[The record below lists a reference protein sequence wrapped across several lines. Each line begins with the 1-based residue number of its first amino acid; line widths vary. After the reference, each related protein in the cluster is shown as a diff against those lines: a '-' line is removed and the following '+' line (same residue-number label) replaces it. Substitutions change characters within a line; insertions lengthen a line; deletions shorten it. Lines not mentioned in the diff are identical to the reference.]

1 MGLLHIDL
9 GHLFLRVVLQLRQN
23 PILLHW
29 QSQWTDTQLQTWSEI
44 ARLPWTRSGD
54 RLALGHALAGWM
66 AMAVRRDDS
75 PFLPGL
81 EGQVIQRSRRVV
93 PRAPDATASGQRF
106 TVIAE
111 VAVSQGLDALSY
123 GVPEAL
129 LATAVA
135 GARATVPLRGQ
146 LAVGLILQTRPV
158 VADEPLLA
166 KLRPLL
172 AIPADSP
179 PLPAEL
185 LETVRFL
192 ARYYHAPLGA
202 AARAC
207 LPAALRRTGVGS
219 DQAADKQQPW
229 VGATWLRPWPDDL
242 TRAETRVLHRIEAE
256 GSLPLAELRRKA
268 RPDPSPAAQISA
280 PQGDGPRAAEPAL
293 PGAAKTVAAPTEM
306 LEALEQR
313 GLIRLW
319 QQRVLRDP
327 LGMREPVP
335 GDEALALTADQTV
348 AVQALQSAI
357 SAQTFSGFLLH
368 GVTGS
373 GKTEVYLQAIDRALS
388 LGQGAIV
395 LVPEIALTPQL
406 VRRFRARFGDQ
417 VAALHSAMSEGE
429 RLDQL
434 DLVQGGQRRIVI
446 GPRSALFAPMARLGV
461 LVVDECHDSS
471 FKQQAGLR
479 YHARDVALVRARA
492 AGAVCVLGS
501 ATPGC
506 EEMALAA
513 AGRLTTLRLPGRAVA
528 LTLPTVQ
535 VIDLR
540 TAERLRDIETDRP
553 SMLSHE
559 LLDAIAQTV
568 ARGEQVILLHNR
580 RGYATSMVCAACGTA
595 VECPECAVSL
605 TLHKSSGRLRC
616 HWCDLS
622 LPLGISCPTCG
633 ARNLL
638 GVGAGTERIEV
649 TLGAALPQVRMARFD
664 RDTASGQQLHDIL
677 GRFRNRELDLLVGTQ
692 MLAKGHDF
700 PAVTLVGVILAEAG
714 LGVADFRAAERTF
727 QLLTQVAGRAGRGHR
742 PGRVLVQTHQPDHVA
757 IRYALHQDHAGF
769 TAQELESR
777 RRSCY
782 PPYAYLAL
790 LETRHA
796 DEQLARAAMQQAV
809 TALESFGAQVRGPVM
824 AQMSKVRNVWRIHA
838 LLRSEQR
845 SSLHQWLTRL
855 RSEVVPQLPAVVE
868 LTIDV
873 DPASFG

>member
-1 MGLLHIDL
+1 MLTVAKREDPPL
-9 GHLFLRVVLQLRQN
+9 
-23 PILLHW
+23 
-29 QSQWTDTQLQTWSEI
+29 
-44 ARLPWTRSGD
+44 
-54 RLALGHALAGWM
+54 
-66 AMAVRRDDS
+66 
-75 PFLPGL
+75 LPGF
-81 EGQVIQRSRRVV
+81 EGPAAPRPKRSA
-93 PRAPDATASGQRF
+93 PRAPDAAAAGQRF
-106 TVIAE
+106 AVVAE

-129 LATAVA
+129 LATAVV

-146 LAVGLILQTRPV
+146 LAVGLILQVRPA
-158 VADEPLLA
+158 VAGDPLLA

-172 AIPADSP
+172 AVPGDSP
-179 PLPAEL
+179 PLPTEL
-185 LETVRFL
+185 LDTVKFL

-207 LPAALRRTGVGS
+207 LPAALRRTGVGA
-219 DQAADKQQPW
+219 DRAADKQQPW

-242 TRAETRVLHRIEAE
+242 GRAETRVLHRIEAE
-256 GSLPLAELRRKA
+256 GSLPLAELRRKT
-268 RPDPSPAAQISA
+268 RPEAVTVGQDLALGPAQ
-280 PQGDGPRAAEPAL
+280 PGPPPAL
-293 PGAAKTVAAPTEM
+293 KNVAAPTEM

-313 GLIRLW
+313 GLVRLW

-335 GDEALALTADQTV
+335 SDEPLALTADQAV
-348 AVQALQSAI
+348 AVQALQQAI
-357 SAQTFSGFLLH
+357 EPQTFAGFLLH

-373 GKTEVYLQAIDRALS
+373 GKTEVYLQAIARALEH
-388 LGQGAIV
+388 GRGAIV

-446 GPRSALFAPMARLGV
+446 GPRSALFAPMANLGV
-461 LVVDECHDSS
+461 LVVDECHDGS

-506 EEMALAA
+506 EEVALAE

-528 LTLPTVQ
+528 LTLPTVK

-540 TAERLRDIETDRP
+540 TAERLRDIEADRP

-559 LLDAIAQTV
+559 LLDAIAATV

-605 TLHKSSGRLRC
+605 TMHKASGRLRC

-633 ARNLL
+633 SRNLL

-664 RDTASGQQLHDIL
+664 RDTASGQQLHETL

-700 PAVTLVGVILAEAG
+700 PAVTLVGVVLAEAG

-742 PGRVLVQTHQPDHVA
+742 PGTVLVQTHQPDHVA
-757 IRYALHQDHAGF
+757 IRYALHQDHQGF

-777 RRSCY
+777 RRSAY
-782 PPYAYLAL
+782 PPYAHLAL

-796 DEQLARAAMQQAV
+796 DERLARAAMQQAV
-809 TALESFGAQVRGPVM
+809 AALESWGAQVRGPVM
-824 AQMSKVRNVWRIHA
+824 AQMAKVRNIWRIHA

-845 SSLHQWLTRL
+845 PPLHLWLARL
-855 RSEVVPQLPAVVE
+855 RAEVLPLLPAAVE
-868 LTIDV
+868 FTIDV